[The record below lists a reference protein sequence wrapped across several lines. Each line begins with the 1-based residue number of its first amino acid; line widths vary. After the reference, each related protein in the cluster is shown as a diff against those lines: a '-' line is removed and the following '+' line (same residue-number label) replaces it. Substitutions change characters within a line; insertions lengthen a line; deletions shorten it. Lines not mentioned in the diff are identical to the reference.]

1 MSNSPM
7 NSLKK
12 CPAVKFYLLISKR
25 QGETAVSL
33 FRGGGKEEPPE
44 KGQKFSST
52 GRFQKLGKD
61 VSGTCVS
68 SSPARSWAA
77 WTAATWG
84 MLEFCN
90 RKTAPAVHPWVWCRT
105 GTTSKDRAKP
115 VGYSESGGK
124 RQEVRGRAGWGTIP
138 LSLQR
143 NTWFKF
149 IMDQKTLPCLPAL
162 LVTEL

>member
-33 FRGGGKEEPPE
+33 FRGGGKEEPLE

-68 SSPARSWAA
+68 SSPA

-90 RKTAPAVHPWVWCRT
+90 RKTAAAVHPWVHRDLVQDWDNQQGQSKTCRLL
-105 GTTSKDRAKP
+105 SVWWQEA
-115 VGYSESGGK
+115 GG
-124 RQEVRGRAGWGTIP
+124 QG
-138 LSLQR
+138 
-143 NTWFKF
+143 
-149 IMDQKTLPCLPAL
+149 
-162 LVTEL
+162 